1 MDFDIHLTFGPA
13 LAGLNFGIKKLCF
26 EFGIKEE
33 SMDHSSRRKMTRR
46 QFIKGATAAVTLP
59 HLLSGKNFFYGS
71 LAHAAEEAD
80 LVIAKSGSPSQLL
93 QAALAPIGG
102 IGRFVKKGQRVVIKA
117 NIAWARTPDQACTN
131 NPALFSALIRMCYA
145 AGAKRVAVW
154 DHTCDNY
161 QFCFSRSGLKEAAQK
176 AGADIFSGHG
186 RNSYKQVEVPKG
198 KKLKTVEM
206 LRDVLESD
214 VFINLPIP
222 KQHDAT
228 ELTLGLKNLI
238 GTVWDMEQLH
248 KIDLHQHIADIN
260 TVRKPDLV
268 VMDAIRIL
276 TTNGPKGPGKTE
288 DIGEVIVSTDIVA
301 ADAYATAFFKHPK
314 TQKPFQPEEIKFV
327 KNAYELGL
335 GQIDL
340 SKVRVKKVSAT

>member
-1 MDFDIHLTFGPA
+1 MDHPSE
-13 LAGLNFGIKKLCF
+13 KKL
-26 EFGIKEE
+26 
-33 SMDHSSRRKMTRR
+33 TRR
-46 QFIKGATAAVTLP
+46 QFIRGAATVAAIP
-59 HLLSGKNFFYGS
+59 LLSNYLPFYGS

-80 LVIAKSGSPSQLL
+80 VVIAKGGTPSKLL
-93 QAALAPIGG
+93 QAAMATLGG
-102 IGRFVKKGQRVVIKA
+102 MGRFVQKGQRVVIKA

-131 NPALFSALIRMCYA
+131 NPELLSALIKMCYE

-186 RNSYKQVEVPKG
+186 RNSYKQVEVQKG

-214 VFINLPIP
+214 VFVNLPIP

-238 GTVWDMEQLH
+238 GIVWDMEQLH

-276 TTNGPKGPGKTE
+276 TTNGPKGPGKTV
-288 DIGEVIVSTDIVA
+288 DIGEVIASTDIVA
-301 ADAYATAFFKHPK
+301 PDAYAATFFNNPK
-314 TQKPFQPEEIKFV
+314 TRKPFKPEEIKFV

-340 SKVRVKKVSAT
+340 SKVRVRKVSAT

>member
-1 MDFDIHLTFGPA
+1 MDYPPE
-13 LAGLNFGIKKLCF
+13 KKL
-26 EFGIKEE
+26 
-33 SMDHSSRRKMTRR
+33 TRR
-46 QFIKGATAAVTLP
+46 QFIKGAATAIALP
-59 HLLSGKNFFYGS
+59 SLLSTESFFYGS

-80 LVIAKSGSPSQLL
+80 VVIAKGGTPSKLL
-93 QAALAPIGG
+93 QAAMATLGG
-102 IGRFVKKGQRVVIKA
+102 MGRFVQKGQRVVIKA

-131 NPALFSALIRMCYA
+131 NPELLSALIKMCYE

-161 QFCFSRSGLKEAAQK
+161 QFCFSRTGLKEAAQK

-186 RNSYKQVEVPKG
+186 RNSYKQVEVQKG

-214 VFINLPIP
+214 VFVNLPIP

-238 GTVWDMEQLH
+238 GIVWDMEQLH

-276 TTNGPKGPGKTE
+276 TTNGPKGPGKTV
-288 DIGEVIVSTDIVA
+288 DIGEVIASTDIVA
-301 ADAYATAFFKHPK
+301 PDAYAATFFKNPK
-314 TQKPFQPEEIKFV
+314 TRKPFKPEEIKFV

-335 GQIDL
+335 GEIDL
-340 SKVRVKKVSAT
+340 SKVRVRKVIAA